1 MKRSSTEPPGQV
13 SNEGLFDDSGSTDKE
28 EAEVRKCRRLLKS
41 AEKKQAFRQKLRK
54 ETRLHNIGV
63 YRAWADESV
72 LEGNLPEGGL
82 DAKNQTTYLPNG
94 MMFRLD
100 HISRGYITGDDT
112 PHEPQV
118 RMMLAGGGLGNSAVA
133 SSASA
138 SSGVSTANT
147 NAVNDEVAD
156 ATTINEVE
164 DANVAKEEVD
174 ASPVDCQSRV
184 SGVKAVRG

>member
-1 MKRSSTEPPGQV
+1 MSVRGVTGEYNTIKSNQTKLIARGVGTEPK
-13 SNEGLFDDSGSTDKE
+13 ST
-28 EAEVRKCRRLLKS
+28 RPCLLY
-41 AEKKQAFRQKLRK
+41 
-54 ETRLHNIGV
+54 N
-63 YRAWADESV
+63 
-72 LEGNLPEGGL
+72 P
-82 DAKNQTTYLPNG
+82 
-94 MMFRLD
+94 
-100 HISRGYITGDDT
+100 ISRGYVTGDDT

-174 ASPVDCQSRV
+174 VSPVDCQSRV